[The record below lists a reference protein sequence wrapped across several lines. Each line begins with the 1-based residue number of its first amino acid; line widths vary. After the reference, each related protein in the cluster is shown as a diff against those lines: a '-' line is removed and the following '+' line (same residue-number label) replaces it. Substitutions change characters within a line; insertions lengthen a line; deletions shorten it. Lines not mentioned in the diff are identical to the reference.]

1 MNIKLFLAAGIV
13 GMLATGCA
21 GIGGG
26 TMGGSPSSSTPSHTG
41 NVLGEILGAVTNG
54 EALGNVLNSVIGRD
68 KLSQEELCGTW
79 RYDGPGCA
87 FTSESALAKAGGEV
101 AATRIEEKL
110 EPEYAK
116 LGLNANNTFIT
127 FKQDGTFVSKID
139 GKRWSGNYTYDPQ
152 TSALTLRGLLFSLNG
167 FATRNGFG
175 ISVLFESRKLL
186 SLIQTIAAF
195 SGNTTLN
202 SIGEISK
209 NYDGVRLGFDMK
221 K

>member
-1 MNIKLFLAAGIV
+1 MPALEV
-13 GMLATGCA
+13 E
-21 GIGGG
+21 
-26 TMGGSPSSSTPSHTG
+26 PSRTG

-139 GKRWSGNYTYDPQ
+139 GKRWSG
-152 TSALTLRGLLFSLNG
+152 
-167 FATRNGFG
+167 
-175 ISVLFESRKLL
+175 K
-186 SLIQTIAAF
+186 
-195 SGNTTLN
+195 
-202 SIGEISK
+202 
-209 NYDGVRLGFDMK
+209 
-221 K
+221 